1 MNTGK
6 WSDGDQLV
14 KETARASEVSEIKN
28 VVFVLGREVN
38 MLSDVES

>member
-1 MNTGK
+1 M
-6 WSDGDQLV
+6 

-28 VVFVLGREVN
+28 VVFVLGSEVN